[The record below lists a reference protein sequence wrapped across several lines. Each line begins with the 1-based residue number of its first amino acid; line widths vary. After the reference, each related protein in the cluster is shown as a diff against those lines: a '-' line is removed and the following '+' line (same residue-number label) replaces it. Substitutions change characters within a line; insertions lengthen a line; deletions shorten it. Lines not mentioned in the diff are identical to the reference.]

1 MLSMSS
7 SFAASP
13 GHTTPPLDEEVLPE
27 LDEELLAP
35 LDELPVPPDEELLA
49 PPEDPPDEELL
60 APPEDPPDEELLA
73 PPEDPLDEELL
84 APLDDDALLPARPTP
99 LDDPVDDAPPVLPE
113 LPAALEL
120 DPAPEGFPSAMPPSV
135 RAPQA
140 VAAPIATRET
150 TPAALPDNMRE
161 A

>member
-35 LDELPVPPDEELLA
+35 LDELPV
-49 PPEDPPDEELL
+49 PPDEELL